1 MIRPTGPPHSSR
13 RADEVVTL
21 RLENQ
26 HRASGGD
33 KSTMTPKTAEEK
45 ATKSPAS
52 GGEKSTMTPEA
63 AWAAAM
69 AFENRPNPY
78 RFFDELRKTPVAHVG
93 NGVYAITGYRELMAL
108 AHDPRISSDMR
119 RLKARAA
126 ANGGE
131 SDPSL
136 EAYGEHGNMIA
147 SDPPEHDKMRRQ
159 AMRQFGPPHTPDL
172 IPSTEKDIQKLCD
185 ELLDKA
191 KGKTR
196 IDIVDDYAYPVPV
209 MVICK
214 ILGVPLKDEPQF
226 HAWIHDFMAGLMDMG
241 PEAETEEGKALKA
254 KGQESTAALVEY
266 LTELIKGFLKQPTDA
281 MLSKLVNDDSG
292 PDGKMT
298 PREGVNNASLLLIAG
313 HDSTVN
319 TIAHSV
325 LTVLRN
331 PGAFELLRRRP
342 ELVPGAIEEVLR
354 LESAV
359 QFFPSRSATHD
370 IEIGGTVIPAGS
382 PVHLM
387 YGAANRDPKKFPNP
401 NKFDPERQG
410 NEHFGWGSGI
420 HTCFG
425 GPLARL
431 EVNVALETFIRRV
444 ENPRLVADP
453 PEYRRSNV
461 FRGPRHLFIDYDR
474 IRD

>member
-1 MIRPTGPPHSSR
+1 
-13 RADEVVTL
+13 
-21 RLENQ
+21 
-26 HRASGGD
+26 
-33 KSTMTPKTAEEK
+33 
-45 ATKSPAS
+45 
-52 GGEKSTMTPEA
+52 MTPEQ
-63 AWAAAM
+63 AWAKAM
-69 AFENRPNPY
+69 SFEHRPNPY
-78 RFFDELRKTPVAHVG
+78 PFFDELRKTPVVDVG
-93 NGVYAITGYRELMAL
+93 NGVYVVTGYRELMAL

-126 ANGGE
+126 ASPASE

-136 EAYGEHGNMIA
+136 GAYGEHGNMIA
-147 SDPPEHDKMRRQ
+147 SDPPEHDRQRRQ
-159 AMRQFGPPHTPDL
+159 AMRHFGPPHTTDL
-172 IPSTEKDIQKLCD
+172 IPSTGPDISKLCNT
-185 ELLDKA
+185 LLDKA

-226 HAWIHDFMAGLMDMG
+226 HAWIHDFMAGLTDMG
-241 PEAETEEGKALKA
+241 PEAATEEGKARAA
-254 KGQESTAALVEY
+254 KGKESTAALMQY
-266 LTELIKGFLKQPTDA
+266 LTDLIKQFMKEPSDA
-281 MLSKLVNDDSG
+281 MLSKMVNEDG
-292 PDGKMT
+292 PDGRMT
-298 PREGVNNASLLLIAG
+298 PREAVTNASLLLIAG

-325 LTVLRN
+325 LTLLRN
-331 PGAFELLRRRP
+331 PGSLKLLRTRP
-342 ELVPGAIEEVLR
+342 GLIPFAIEEVLR
-354 LESAV
+354 VESAV
-359 QFFPSRSATHD
+359 QFFPSRSATDD
-370 IEIGGTVIPAGS
+370 IEIAGTVIPKGS

-387 YGAANRDPKKFPNP
+387 YGAANRDPKRFPDP
-401 NKFDPERQG
+401 NKFDPERQD

-431 EVNVALETFIRRV
+431 EVNLALEAFLNRV
-444 ENPRLVADP
+444 ENPRLVEDP

-461 FRGPRHLFIDYDR
+461 FRGPRHLFVDFDR

>member
-1 MIRPTGPPHSSR
+1 
-13 RADEVVTL
+13 
-21 RLENQ
+21 
-26 HRASGGD
+26 
-33 KSTMTPKTAEEK
+33 
-45 ATKSPAS
+45 
-52 GGEKSTMTPEA
+52 MTPETA
-63 AWAAAM
+63 EGKAVKSGEATNMTPETAWAEAM
-69 AFENRPNPY
+69 KFENRPNPY
-78 RFFDELRKTPVAHVG
+78 RFFDELRKTPVVHVG
-93 NGVYAITGYRELMAL
+93 NGVYVVTGYRELMTL

-126 ANGGE
+126 ASGASE

-136 EAYGEHGNMIA
+136 TAYGEHGNMIA
-147 SDPPEHDKMRRQ
+147 SDPPEHDRQRRQ
-159 AMRQFGPPHTPDL
+159 AMRHFGAPHTTDL
-172 IPSTEKDIQKLCD
+172 IPSTGPQISKLCN

-241 PEAETEEGKALKA
+241 PEAATEEGKARAA
-254 KGQESTAALVEY
+254 KGKESTAALVQY
-266 LTELIKGFLKQPTDA
+266 LTDLIKGFLKEPSDA
-281 MLSKLVNDDSG
+281 MLSKMVNEDG
-292 PDGKMT
+292 PDGRMT
-298 PREGVNNASLLLIAG
+298 PREAVTNASLLLIAG

-319 TIAHSV
+319 TIAHCV
-325 LTVLRN
+325 LTLLRN
-331 PGAFELLRRRP
+331 PGSIELLRARP
-342 ELVPGAIEEVLR
+342 GLIPGAIEEVLR
-354 LESAV
+354 VESAV
-359 QFFPSRSATHD
+359 QFFPSRSATAD
-370 IEIGGTVIPAGS
+370 IEIAGTVIPEGS

-387 YGAANRDPKKFPNP
+387 YGAANRDPKRFPNP
-401 NKFDPERQG
+401 EKFDPERRD

-431 EVNVALETFIRRV
+431 EVNLALEAFLNRV
-444 ENPRLVADP
+444 ENPRLVVDP
-453 PEYRRSNV
+453 PPYRQSNV
-461 FRGPRHLFIDYDR
+461 FRGPRHVLVDYDR

>member
-1 MIRPTGPPHSSR
+1 
-13 RADEVVTL
+13 
-21 RLENQ
+21 
-26 HRASGGD
+26 
-33 KSTMTPKTAEEK
+33 
-45 ATKSPAS
+45 
-52 GGEKSTMTPEA
+52 MTPET
-63 AWAAAM
+63 AWAKAM
-69 AFENRPNPY
+69 SFEHRPNPY
-78 RFFDELRKTPVAHVG
+78 PYFDELRKTPVVHVG
-93 NGVYAITGYRELMAL
+93 NGVYVVTGYRELLAL

-119 RLKARAA
+119 RLKAHAA
-126 ANGGE
+126 ANGASE

-136 EAYGEHGNMIA
+136 AAYGEHGNMIA
-147 SDPPEHDKMRRQ
+147 SDPPEHDRQRRQ
-159 AMRQFGPPHTPDL
+159 AMRHFGPPHTTDL
-172 IPSTEKDIQKLCD
+172 IPGTAPDITKLCNQ
-185 ELLDKA
+185 LLDKA

-226 HAWIHDFMAGLMDMG
+226 HAWIHDFMAGLTDLG
-241 PEAETEEGKALKA
+241 PEAATEEGKVRTA
-254 KGQESTAALVEY
+254 KGKESTAALFQY
-266 LTELIKGFLKQPTDA
+266 LTDLIKGFLKEPSDA
-281 MLSKLVNDDSG
+281 MLSKMVNEDG
-292 PDGKMT
+292 PDGRMT
-298 PREGVNNASLLLIAG
+298 PREAVTNASLLLIAG

-319 TIAHSV
+319 TIAHGV

-331 PGAFELLRRRP
+331 PGTIELLGSRP
-342 ELVPGAIEEVLR
+342 GLIPFTIEEVLR

-359 QFFPSRSATHD
+359 QFFPSRSATDD
-370 IEIGGTVIPAGS
+370 IEIAGTVIPKGS

-387 YGAANRDPKKFPNP
+387 YGAANRDPKRFSDP
-401 NKFDPERQG
+401 NKFDVERPN

-431 EVNVALETFIRRV
+431 EVNLALEAFLQRV
-444 ENPRLVADP
+444 ENPRLVEDP